1 MLHTHNTCRNWA
13 WMEISYVFLQCT
25 MGYWHCINWSW
36 KQMQLSPKL
45 EDTLFIHGQLAMNS
59 LNVWRRDSKMIY
71 QLWNFQI
78 QEYYKPLYIWG
89 LQNCFNIID
98 RNFNWYTFKFKK
110 LHEEIVPVWITPKVW
125 DLHVVNNQRACK
137 HFSHEDFRFF

>member
-1 MLHTHNTCRNWA
+1 
-13 WMEISYVFLQCT
+13 
-25 MGYWHCINWSW
+25 
-36 KQMQLSPKL
+36 
-45 EDTLFIHGQLAMNS
+45 
-59 LNVWRRDSKMIY
+59 MIY

-110 LHEEIVPVWITPKVW
+110 LHEEIVPVWITP
-125 DLHVVNNQRACK
+125 
-137 HFSHEDFRFF
+137 